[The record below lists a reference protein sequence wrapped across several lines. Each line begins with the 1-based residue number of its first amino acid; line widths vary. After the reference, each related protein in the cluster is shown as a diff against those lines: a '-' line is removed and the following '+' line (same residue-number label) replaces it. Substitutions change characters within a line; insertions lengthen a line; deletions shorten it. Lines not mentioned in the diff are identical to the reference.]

1 MDYKDYYKVLGVN
14 KDASAEDISK
24 AFRKLARKYHP
35 DMNPGNKASEDKFK
49 EINEA
54 HEVLS
59 DAEKRKKY
67 DQFGSEWQRYSHSG
81 GRPEDFNW
89 GQWGSQQPGAGGSNT
104 RTISQEDLEKMFG
117 GGMGGGF
124 SDFFETLFGGFG
136 RSQTPGAGRGSYD
149 ARARRG
155 RDSEHTLQIT
165 LEEAFQGTTRVLQYD
180 GGRKLEAKI
189 PPGVRSGSKVRLK
202 GQGDGGADL
211 YLKIDVLPHA
221 VFQRDGDDLR
231 SSVAIDLFTAI
242 LGGEV
247 DVRALDKT
255 VHLTVPGGTQNG
267 KLFRLS
273 GLGMPKLRSPKQRG
287 DLYAVADI
295 QLPKTLSQEEKR
307 LFEQLRNMR
316 K

>member
-1 MDYKDYYKVLGVN
+1 M
-14 KDASAEDISK
+14 
-24 AFRKLARKYHP
+24 
-35 DMNPGNKASEDKFK
+35 
-49 EINEA
+49 
-54 HEVLS
+54 
-59 DAEKRKKY
+59 
-67 DQFGSEWQRYSHSG
+67 
-81 GRPEDFNW
+81 
-89 GQWGSQQPGAGGSNT
+89 
-104 RTISQEDLEKMFG
+104 
-117 GGMGGGF
+117 
-124 SDFFETLFGGFG
+124 
-136 RSQTPGAGRGSYD
+136 
-149 ARARRG
+149 
-155 RDSEHTLQIT
+155 
-165 LEEAFQGTTRVLQYD
+165 
-180 GGRKLEAKI
+180 
-189 PPGVRSGSKVRLK
+189 RSGSKVRLK